1 MRRGLELRRAG
12 VRVHLLGQT
21 GGAGTD
27 RARRKR
33 ARGGGRSSGTDGL
46 GATARFEANWWGLR
60 LPEEALSTP
69 TCSGATCGCCNR
81 GGDMAGGGER
91 SAPVVDAARGR
102 IRQRGMGET
111 MQRLTAVLL
120 VLLARQGRHGVRRND
135 GGDHRRPRS
144 RSAALEMQQS
154 FWRRVTRWR
163 GRRRRGGARGY
174 VGEARGRLWVRQRR
188 AVATS
193 SARLSRERDK
203 GGDEHG
209 GRSER
214 ARGGAWRRPEG
225 SGRPTKQEVAKR
237 VGARGGHTPSCPLA
251 RGGRRQAGSWA
262 GPACW
267 AASWAA

>member
-1 MRRGLELRRAG
+1 MVTGAASTASSVTAEVRPWWETGLQRGNEGEKKGKRWRSSPRLQWAS
-12 VRVHLLGQT
+12 
-21 GGAGTD
+21 
-27 RARRKR
+27 KR
-33 ARGGGRSSGTDGL
+33 ARGRPECSELTVMISGGRGGERRCGRRCRASGGPWS
-46 GATARFEANWWGLR
+46 GGEEEGVEAEPLH
-60 LPEEALSTP
+60 A
-69 TCSGATCGCCNR
+69 
-81 GGDMAGGGER
+81 MAGGERCAGNVVGLAREGGGPRGEGE
-91 SAPVVDAARGR
+91 PGRG
-102 IRQRGMGET
+102 
-111 MQRLTAVLL
+111 LTAVLL

-144 RSAALEMQQS
+144 RSAALEMQQG
-154 FWRRVTRWR
+154 FWRSVTCWR

-251 RGGRRQAGSWA
+251 
-262 GPACW
+262 
-267 AASWAA
+267 

>member
-1 MRRGLELRRAG
+1 
-12 VRVHLLGQT
+12 
-21 GGAGTD
+21 
-27 RARRKR
+27 
-33 ARGGGRSSGTDGL
+33 
-46 GATARFEANWWGLR
+46 
-60 LPEEALSTP
+60 
-69 TCSGATCGCCNR
+69 
-81 GGDMAGGGER
+81 
-91 SAPVVDAARGR
+91 
-102 IRQRGMGET
+102 

-144 RSAALEMQQS
+144 RSAALEMQQG

-262 GPACW
+262 GLGQPAGPPAGPPERPGNSLSLSLFTFYFSFCFPICFN
-267 AASWAA
+267 SVLI

>member
-1 MRRGLELRRAG
+1 
-12 VRVHLLGQT
+12 
-21 GGAGTD
+21 
-27 RARRKR
+27 
-33 ARGGGRSSGTDGL
+33 
-46 GATARFEANWWGLR
+46 
-60 LPEEALSTP
+60 
-69 TCSGATCGCCNR
+69 
-81 GGDMAGGGER
+81 
-91 SAPVVDAARGR
+91 
-102 IRQRGMGET
+102 

-237 VGARGGHTPSCPLA
+237 VGAHGSHTPSCQWKTT
-251 RGGRRQAGSWA
+251 GGKLGWA
-262 GPACW
+262 SQLGRLKGQVTLSLSLYFMFSILFFCF
-267 AASWAA
+267 

>member
-1 MRRGLELRRAG
+1 
-12 VRVHLLGQT
+12 
-21 GGAGTD
+21 
-27 RARRKR
+27 
-33 ARGGGRSSGTDGL
+33 
-46 GATARFEANWWGLR
+46 
-60 LPEEALSTP
+60 
-69 TCSGATCGCCNR
+69 
-81 GGDMAGGGER
+81 
-91 SAPVVDAARGR
+91 
-102 IRQRGMGET
+102 

-120 VLLARQGRHGVRRND
+120 VLLARQGRHGVRRID
-135 GGDHRRPRS
+135 GGDHRHPRS
-144 RSAALEMQQS
+144 ETAALEMQQS